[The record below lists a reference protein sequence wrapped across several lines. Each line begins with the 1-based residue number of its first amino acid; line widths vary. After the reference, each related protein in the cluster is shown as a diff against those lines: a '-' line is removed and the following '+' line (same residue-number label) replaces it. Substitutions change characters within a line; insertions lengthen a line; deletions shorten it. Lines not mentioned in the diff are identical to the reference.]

1 MIARLLVVL
10 LFALS
15 LSADINRVRPAHE
28 FTNLQQINLGI
39 EIHEG
44 ILLNTVVRTV
54 TSISLIAPTVD
65 PNLIVGQQFTFTVQV
80 NLTSDGS
87 SDYDLHF
94 QMNSGNGWFDMPT
107 AGGIDYSVPAPNPL
121 FNIVIA
127 ATSQQ
132 DSKTVTTNQACSVCL
147 IRGFV
152 VDHRNAEAQFFTV
165 EQAVTASQPGGR
177 TVSGVTIRD
186 PGNSYDVFV
195 GQVLSFRVEVSMT
208 GAGLSDYD
216 VQFQFDDGGG
226 FTDMPTSGSLDLVA
240 EGPPINPAVN
250 WKVDQA
256 TKLHLRMVRVAQ
268 ADTYSIRARVV
279 DHINNEVVTTSLSRT
294 VTATTYTGTITLPL
308 PPADYVDLRFPD
320 ALSGVTTPVPSGG
333 NLQTFLNNVNCG
345 DTLLLEAG
353 ATFTGNFVLQ
363 RNECGCAADPTQFI
377 MIRSDASDSNLPDQD
392 ERFNPT
398 THGSFVP
405 IILTSGSQ
413 ATLEADNNSSAAST
427 VDCYYFFAIKFECTG
442 SPTIENFWCVR
453 LGDEGN
459 TQVADE
465 PQFIIFDRTW
475 FHANE
480 LHSFRRALYIVAANH
495 IGLINSYVDGW
506 SSNSNDCQG
515 VLIRMGFALHFEN
528 NFIDGAAE
536 PIMAGGVRPK
546 TNEVP
551 SDILVLRS
559 QHTHPNNWNPEDP
572 AYDGRSR
579 QVKNL
584 FELKNARRVIVEGN
598 VFHNNWSGSQGGHA
612 VILSPRGES
621 NTPWAE
627 VRNVVM
633 RFNKMFDLGRGFNQ
647 AGADNIDPS
656 EPSEFIWWHD
666 NLFYNIGQDPFNG
679 DSSKDGGFIGSS
691 TSNSSHVRFTHN
703 TFSKVLR
710 FGVFDVQAGCSFD
723 VNFYEFSDNL
733 FDVNSATL
741 IGDTVGAGFPFINN
755 CLDANSIVA
764 NNAIVNINS
773 TETCNGSG
781 GGLNDYPTNHF
792 CLAGSAA
799 VQFTDR
805 VNDDYSLL
813 GTSPLI
819 AGGTDGKNVGANIAE
834 LVSKIAGVQQPTT

>member
-1 MIARLLVVL
+1 MRTKFVGSLLA
-10 LFALS
+10 LF
-15 LSADINRVRPAHE
+15 V
-28 FTNLQQINLGI
+28 
-39 EIHEG
+39 G
-44 ILLNTVVRTV
+44 ILTGGTGPAQPIKVGGRGLGGGTVGVETFDRPE
-54 TSISLIAPTVD
+54 LPRLFVD
-65 PNLIVGQQFTFTVQV
+65 VSFLP
-80 NLTSDGS
+80 
-87 SDYDLHF
+87 
-94 QMNSGNGWFDMPT
+94 
-107 AGGIDYSVPAPNPL
+107 
-121 FNIVIA
+121 
-127 ATSQQ
+127 
-132 DSKTVTTNQACSVCL
+132 
-147 IRGFV
+147 
-152 VDHRNAEAQFFTV
+152 
-165 EQAVTASQPGGR
+165 PGGNTIR
-177 TVSGVTIRD
+177 VVSGVTIRD
-186 PGNSYDVFV
+186 PGGSYDVFV
-195 GQVLSFRVEVSMT
+195 GQVLSFRVEVSMS

-226 FTDMPTSGSLDLVA
+226 WTDMPTSGSLDLVA

-250 WKVDQA
+250 WKIDQA
-256 TKLHLRMVRVAQ
+256 TKLHLRMVRAAQ

-279 DHINNEVVTTSLSRT
+279 DHNNNGVVTTSSPQT
-294 VTATTYTGTITLPL
+294 VTATAYGGTITLPL
-308 PPADYVDLRFPD
+308 PPTDYVDLRFPD

-353 ATFTGNFVLQ
+353 ATFVGNFVLQ

-377 MIRSDASDSNLPDQD
+377 MIRSDASDSDLPDQD
-392 ERFNPT
+392 ERFDPAV
-398 THGSFVP
+398 HGSFVP
-405 IILTSGSQ
+405 IILTAGSV
-413 ATLEADNNSSAAST
+413 ATLEADNASTGANT
-427 VDCYYFFAIKFECTG
+427 VDCYYFFAVKFECTG

-480 LHSFRRALYIVAANH
+480 LHNFRRALYIVAANH
-495 IGLINSYVDGW
+495 VGLINSYLDGW

-515 VLIRMGFALHFEN
+515 VLVRMGFAIHLEN
-528 NFIDGAAE
+528 NYIDGSAE
-536 PIMAGGVRPK
+536 PFMAGGVRPK
-546 TNEVP
+546 TNQVP

-559 QHTHPNNWNPEDP
+559 HHTHPNNWNPEDP
-572 AYDGRSR
+572 AYDGRGR

-584 FELKNARRVIVEGN
+584 FELKNVTRVIVEGN
-598 VFHNNWSGSQGGHA
+598 VFNNNWAGSQGGHA
-612 VILSPRGES
+612 IILSPRGES

-627 VRNVVM
+627 VTNVVV
-633 RFNKMFDLGRGFNQ
+633 RFNKMFDLGRGFTQ

-656 EPSEFIWWHD
+656 QPSEFIWWHD

-679 DSSKDGGFIGSS
+679 DSSKDGGFIGAS

-710 FGVFDVQAGCSFD
+710 FGIFDVQSGCLFD
-723 VNFYEFSDNL
+723 VNFYEISDNL
-733 FDVNSATL
+733 FDVNGVTL

-755 CLDANSIVA
+755 CLDANSIVK

-781 GGLNDYPTNHF
+781 GNLNDYPADHF

-805 VNDDYSLL
+805 VNDDYTLL

-819 AGGTDGKNVGANIAE
+819 AGGTDGKDVGAWIE
-834 LVSKIAGVQQPTT
+834 EVIRKTAGVE